1 MMQKHD
7 EEKFQLEG
15 LMEDRN
21 SELVEAV
28 KVMRETTGKNIMT
41 IAGVE
46 KALMLEKATSARL
59 QQTLIETREDLSQ
72 SESALAAVASNEQVR
87 EEVEGLRVA
96 NGKQEVKLKAM
107 KEGRARQE

>member
-15 LMEDRN
+15 LMEDWN

-46 KALMLEKATSARL
+46 KALM
-59 QQTLIETREDLSQ
+59 
-72 SESALAAVASNEQVR
+72 
-87 EEVEGLRVA
+87 
-96 NGKQEVKLKAM
+96 
-107 KEGRARQE
+107 